1 MPCEYISFISGA
13 SVVIATILGL
23 EWVSNAID
31 RVQVTVSTAQNRN
44 KLIDELQAYNIELE
58 AKIETLESKRENK
71 VN

>member
-23 EWVSNAID
+23 EWVSNVID

-58 AKIETLESKRENK
+58 AKIETLESKHENK

>member
-23 EWVSNAID
+23 EWVSNVID

-58 AKIETLESKRENK
+58 AKIEKLESKK
-71 VN
+71 D

>member
-23 EWVSNAID
+23 EWVSNVLD

-44 KLIDELQAYNIELE
+44 KLIDELHAYNLELE
-58 AKIETLESKRENK
+58 AKIEELTKKHGRSD
-71 VN
+71 

>member
-23 EWVSNAID
+23 EWVSNVID

-58 AKIETLESKRENK
+58 AKIETLESKGENK